1 MDVRTAQH
9 ISQRLNTGLED
20 VLWMPV
26 GREYIFRRGQR
37 PVKTVRYNIQS
48 NSLYQQLLRNY
59 KVSQE
64 VYGCDTLRDN

>member
-1 MDVRTAQH
+1 
-9 ISQRLNTGLED
+9 
-20 VLWMPV
+20 MPV